1 MRLKFEGNCLKQED
15 KAPYTPNN
23 EVNLFNVYE
32 VDTWS
37 RDLNTDSTLQDCLFG
52 PVKLP
57 KNVHPDK
64 YKYSSCSVGFGS
76 SSEFSLTDGSMG
88 KRAIIFGVDMS

>member
-37 RDLNTDSTLQDCLFG
+37 RDLNTDSSLQDCLLG
-52 PVKLP
+52 PVKLT
-57 KNVHPDK
+57 KNVDPDK
-64 YKYSSCSVGFGS
+64 YKYNSCSVGFGS
-76 SSEFSLTDGSMG
+76 GSEFSLTDGSMG
-88 KRAIIFGVDMS
+88 KNAIIFGVDMS